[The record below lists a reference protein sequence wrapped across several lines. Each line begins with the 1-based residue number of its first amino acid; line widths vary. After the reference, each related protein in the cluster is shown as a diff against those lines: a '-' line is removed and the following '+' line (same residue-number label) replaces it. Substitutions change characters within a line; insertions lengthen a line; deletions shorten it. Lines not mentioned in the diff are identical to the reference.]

1 MESLE
6 RLREEFE
13 GLREWVY
20 LNTAAMGVVPRS
32 VAAAANSYY
41 DEAAQRN
48 GDVNQIWRNRTEQT
62 RKSVAAL
69 LNVAPEE
76 IAFVPSTSFGMNLVA
91 MMLKRTGKSEIVAA
105 ETEFPTTTLPF
116 LHHGFV
122 VRWVKAE
129 DGALSVESF
138 AEQITPRTAAVVA
151 AVTQFSS
158 GWRLDPVQ
166 LGRLAKDKSVLLVLN
181 LTQTVGSFPVDL
193 YAAGADF
200 AAFTGVKWL
209 CAGEGS
215 GVLFVRRAFLEWT
228 KPPIFG
234 WNSTP
239 DPYRMDNR
247 WLEVRRDAARFEVG
261 NIAFAPVFALNAAVK
276 LYNRVGPQNVA
287 QRTLN
292 LAAMLAEGLQKAGF
306 SLFTNWEDAAHR
318 SGIVTFRVREAEKV
332 VEALRQKRIAVS
344 ARWGM
349 VRASVHWYNTEEEVE
364 RFVATLKELGAQP
377 E

>member
-6 RLREEFE
+6 KLREEFE
-13 GLREWVY
+13 GLREWAY
-20 LNTAAMGVVPRS
+20 LNTAAMGIVPRA
-32 VAAAANSYY
+32 VAAAADAYY
-41 DEAAQRN
+41 EEAAQRS
-48 GDVNQIWRNRTEQT
+48 GDVNQIWRDRTEET
-62 RKSVAAL
+62 RKTVASL
-69 LNVAPEE
+69 LNVTPEE
-76 IAFVPSTSFGMNLVA
+76 IAFLPSTSLGMNLIA

-116 LHHGFV
+116 LHHGFG
-122 VRWVKAE
+122 VRWVKAV
-129 DGALSVESF
+129 DGALSVESY
-138 AEQITPRTAAVVA
+138 AEQITPQTAAVVA

-193 YAAGADF
+193 TAAGADF

-239 DPYRMDNR
+239 DPYRMDNS

-276 LYNRVGPQNVA
+276 LHNRVGPQNVA
-287 QRTLN
+287 ERTLN
-292 LAAMLAEGLQKAGF
+292 LAAVLAKGLQKAGF
-306 SLFTNWEDAAHR
+306 SLFTNWEDPAHR
-318 SGIVTFRVREAEKV
+318 SGIVTFKVREAEKV
-332 VEALRQKRIAVS
+332 VEALRQRKIAVS

-349 VRASVHWYNTEEEVE
+349 IRASVHWYNTEEEVE
-364 RFVATLKELGAQP
+364 RFLATLKELGAQP
-377 E
+377 A